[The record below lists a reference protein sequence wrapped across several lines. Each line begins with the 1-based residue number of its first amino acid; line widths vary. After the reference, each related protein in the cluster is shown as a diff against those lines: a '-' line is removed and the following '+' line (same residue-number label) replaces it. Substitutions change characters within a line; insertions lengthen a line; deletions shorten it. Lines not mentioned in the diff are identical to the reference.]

1 MLGIV
6 LADFCY
12 SLFSSSTFSSI
23 FSCLCATVTE
33 GITAMSVMEEEPV
46 TLNTDAELQ
55 TDDEILW
62 MFGDKDAE
70 IAQTKGGT
78 RQTITSNGP
87 DERFRDRLKLDHLT
101 GSLTI
106 TNTTA
111 EDTGQYKLKI
121 IRSGNV
127 SLKLFCV
134 SVFGE

>member
-1 MLGIV
+1 
-6 LADFCY
+6 
-12 SLFSSSTFSSI
+12 
-23 FSCLCATVTE
+23 
-33 GITAMSVMEEEPV
+33 MSVMEEEPV

-78 RQTITSNGP
+78 RQTTTSDVT

>member
-1 MLGIV
+1 
-6 LADFCY
+6 
-12 SLFSSSTFSSI
+12 
-23 FSCLCATVTE
+23 
-33 GITAMSVMEEEPV
+33 MSVMEEEPV
-46 TLNTDAELQ
+46 PLNTDAELQ

-70 IAQTKGGT
+70 IAKTKGT

-134 SVFGE
+134 SVFGELLKSFKVIMILIYINDI